1 MMQEKAT
8 TEPVKQVSLRQ
19 LAGRNSILSLLLF
32 IVLVGIIF
40 AAAMKDRASMNGLA
54 STYEDQFR
62 VERFK
67 ASLTNIMLPI
77 NDFTMTGDT
86 KNFDKI
92 KQAVSAYKAS
102 FDTVKSI
109 SYLTEQDQKLL
120 QQVDQLMLE
129 VMKTANDV
137 ANEKITVGQAAQVT
151 VLAQNL
157 VLAAQMKLE
166 GIVKDLEAQLQASAM
181 ERQKKSTMYLYILSG
196 FIVFILLLLEFL
208 SRRLVKHAQV
218 VSRVSSSVAESAGDI
233 IEVNKLQAN
242 TTDQQARFMK
252 KVTQGLELIAASGS
266 QISETAG
273 SLEKNMAVLTSFA
286 KGGKGEV
293 ESATV
298 SMASLQEN
306 TVDLT
311 QQLAT
316 NKLKSERVL
325 QSLDLI
331 QEVAEEAHLLALN
344 ASIDGV
350 GQGSSTMTNEV
361 QRMSD
366 KIRDFTVEIRSSVE
380 EIIASNGAVGTAVAS
395 SQAELEKNLEIAHRL
410 IDVFNRV
417 EKISLDNTQS
427 VAGLAKAT
435 IRQKERNQKLL
446 QALNH
451 ISELL
456 LISGNKMEAY
466 GDASARLNEASES
479 LQSLS

>member
-1 MMQEKAT
+1 MIQENTAT
-8 TEPVKQVSLRQ
+8 APVKQVSLRQ

-40 AAAMKDRASMNGLA
+40 AAAMKDRESMNGLA
-54 STYEDQFR
+54 STYENQFR

-109 SYLTEQDQKLL
+109 SYLTEQDKKAL

-137 ANEKITVGQAAQVT
+137 ASEKITVGQAAQVT

-166 GIVKDLEAQLQASAM
+166 AIVKDLEIQLQASAM
-181 ERQKKSTMYLYILSG
+181 ERQEKSTMHLYILSG

-242 TTDQQARFMK
+242 TTDQQSRFMK

-266 QISETAG
+266 QISETAS
-273 SLEKNMAVLTSFA
+273 SLEKNTAVLTSFA

-293 ESATV
+293 ESTTA
-298 SMASLQEN
+298 SIASLQEN
-306 TVDLT
+306 TVDLI

-325 QSLDLI
+325 QSLDQI

-361 QRMSD
+361 QRMAD
-366 KIRDFTVEIRSSVE
+366 KIREFTAEIRSSVE
-380 EIIASNGAVGTAVAS
+380 EIIASNGTVGRAVDS
-395 SQAELEKNLEIAHRL
+395 SQAELERNLEIAHRL
-410 IDVFNRV
+410 LDVFNRV

-427 VAGLAKAT
+427 VAGIAKAT
-435 IRQKERNQKLL
+435 IRQNERNQKLL

-456 LISGNKMEAY
+456 LISGNKMQAY

>member
-1 MMQEKAT
+1 MMQENVAKGSG
-8 TEPVKQVSLRQ
+8 KQVSLRQ

-32 IVLVGIIF
+32 IVLIGIIF
-40 AAAMKDRASMNGLA
+40 AAAMKDRESMDGLA
-54 STYEDQFR
+54 NTYEDQFR

-86 KNFDKI
+86 RNFAKI
-92 KQAVSAYKAS
+92 KAAVSAYKRS

-109 SYLTEQDQKLL
+109 PYLTERDQKSL

-137 ANEKITVGQAAQVT
+137 ASEKITVGQAAQVT

-166 GIVKDLEAQLQASAM
+166 GIVKDLELQLQASAR
-181 ERQKKSTMYLYILSG
+181 ERQQKSTLHLYILAG

-208 SRRLVKHAQV
+208 SRRLVRHAQV

-242 TTDQQARFMK
+242 TTDQQSRFMK
-252 KVTQGLELIAASGS
+252 RVTQGLELIAASGS
-266 QISETAG
+266 EISEAANA
-273 SLEKNMAVLTSFA
+273 LEKNTAVVTSFA

-293 ESATV
+293 ETAISAIE
-298 SMASLQEN
+298 SLQGN
-306 TVDLT
+306 TADAR
-311 QQLAT
+311 QQLGT
-316 NKLKSERVL
+316 SKLKLEYVF
-325 QSLDLI
+325 QSLDQV

-344 ASIDGV
+344 ASIDSM
-350 GQGSSTMTNEV
+350 GQGSSSMTNEV
-361 QRMSD
+361 QQMAD
-366 KIRDFTVEIRSSVE
+366 KIREFIIEIRSAVDE
-380 EIIASNGAVGTAVAS
+380 VVASNAVVLTTVDAS
-395 SQAELEKNLEIAHRL
+395 QEDLEKNMEAARRL
-410 IDVFNRV
+410 SDVFKLV
-417 EKISLDNTQS
+417 EKISVENTQS
-427 VAGLAKAT
+427 VAGIAKAT
-435 IRQKERNQKLL
+435 LRQNERNQKLL

-456 LISGNKMEAY
+456 LISGNKMQAY
-466 GDASARLNEASES
+466 GDASTRLNEASES

>member
-1 MMQEKAT
+1 MMQEKVV

-40 AAAMKDRASMNGLA
+40 AAAMKDRESMNGLA

-92 KQAVSAYKAS
+92 KQAVSAYKTS

-109 SYLTEQDQKLL
+109 SYLTEPDQKSL

-137 ANEKITVGQAAQVT
+137 ASEKITVGQAAQVT

-166 GIVKDLEAQLQASAM
+166 GIVKDLEIQLQARAT

-218 VSRVSSSVAESAGDI
+218 VSKVSSSVAESAGDI

-242 TTDQQARFMK
+242 TTDQQTRFMK
-252 KVTQGLELIAASGS
+252 KVTQGLELIAASGEH
-266 QISETAG
+266 ISETAS
-273 SLEKNMAVLTSFA
+273 SLEKNTAVVTSFA

-293 ESATV
+293 KVAIAAIE
-298 SMASLQEN
+298 SLQN
-306 TVDLT
+306 NDGDLS

-316 NKLKSERVL
+316 NKLKMKRML
-325 QSLDLI
+325 QALDQI

-350 GQGSSTMTNEV
+350 GQGSSSMTHEV
-361 QRMSD
+361 QRMTD
-366 KIRDFTVEIRSSVE
+366 KIREFTAEIRSSVE
-380 EIIASNGAVGTAVAS
+380 EIAASNGAVLTSVDVR
-395 SQAELEKNLEIAHRL
+395 QKNLEKNKETVRRL
-410 IDVFNRV
+410 SDVLNRV

-427 VAGLAKAT
+427 VNGIAKAT
-435 IRQKERNQKLL
+435 LRQNERNQKLL

-456 LISGNKMEAY
+456 LISGNKMQAY